1 MVRGCRRHHHSV
13 SIATATTKLADGALG
28 RGPRLLPV
36 TWVHEGPC
44 LRGSPVLRRAKWWM
58 GPAPAFS
65 LKRACLNSQ
74 IIPQIRSRF
83 RQASGGVIWNI
94 FCPVKDEQGWE
105 LPQKGFGT
113 LRHRLFPHCERLA
126 SGHCITS
133 ETRVTDRSG
142 ARFKGFFFLF
152 LLFFTVLDL

>member
-1 MVRGCRRHHHSV
+1 
-13 SIATATTKLADGALG
+13 
-28 RGPRLLPV
+28 
-36 TWVHEGPC
+36 
-44 LRGSPVLRRAKWWM
+44 M

-152 LLFFTVLDL
+152 LLFFYSFGSVRKQSKKSLLYQPLQDHTIPPTSILFHLL